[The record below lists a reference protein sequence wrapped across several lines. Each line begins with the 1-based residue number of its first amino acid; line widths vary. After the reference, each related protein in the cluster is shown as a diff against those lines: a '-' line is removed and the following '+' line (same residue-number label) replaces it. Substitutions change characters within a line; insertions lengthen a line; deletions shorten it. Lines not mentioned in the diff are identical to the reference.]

1 MSDHREISRVI
12 KT

>member
-1 MSDHREISRVI
+1 MSDHREISRAN